1 MVNNHCDLCPPVPSI
16 AFHSFSFLIPI
27 VSPSLCHSPNPVWVL
42 WITSPPSVCQGDDL
56 FNVNMVWPCSTW
68 TLLSAQIS
76 SREDLTLLRDA
87 QPGQLQMW
95 ENEAPSVHTWF
106 TFSLLRVVE
115 FGLFGFWGGGR
126 LRGVGME
133 AVQWVM
139 VVCFDWFVGLFLR
152 VPRRSLILVQSVML
166 YIFHDHCK
174 QQWYV

>member
-42 WITSPPSVCQGDDL
+42 WITSPPSVCQGDL